1 MAAIY
6 TGYIYGRDAIVA
18 QELYDF
24 GILSWPHGPDVEPG
38 YTFGV
43 IENIYSAVAIPI
55 TSPEP
60 TYTAFLLNALYEP
73 LEGYENRQ
81 TVQEYMTHN
90 YFFDERDAR
99 VLANM
104 LENTEY
110 GFFLEGAR
118 GVIES
123 VTETDTSLTSLLES
137 NEDKYEQIVEDYMVH
152 HYEGTVAV
160 YGE

>member
-1 MAAIY
+1 M
-6 TGYIYGRDAIVA
+6 
-18 QELYDF
+18 
-24 GILSWPHGPDVEPG
+24 
-38 YTFGV
+38 
-43 IENIYSAVAIPI
+43 
-55 TSPEP
+55 
-60 TYTAFLLNALYEP
+60 YEP
-73 LEGYENRQ
+73 FDEFKTKEDVIGYMVDQ
-81 TVQEYMTHN
+81 I
-90 YFFDERDAR
+90 FFDERDAR

-123 VTETDTSLTSLLES
+123 VTETDTSITSLLES

>member
-1 MAAIY
+1 MY
-6 TGYIYGRDAIVA
+6 N
-18 QELYDF
+18 

-90 YFFDERDAR
+90 YFFDERDAK
-99 VLANM
+99 VFFDMYDNCIYNYYHWFGAGEIVNYIGF
-104 LENTEY
+104 NSATEY
-110 GFFLEGAR
+110 
-118 GVIES
+118 S
-123 VTETDTSLTSLLES
+123 QKHLTALES
-137 NEDKYEQIVEDYMVH
+137 SFENSAVAIIEAMVSMH
-152 HYEGTVAV
+152 GT
-160 YGE
+160 YKGHD